1 MKDLQPRGDS
11 KFAFKCTPTMKKAGV
26 DVEIDDMLMN
36 YMHEDDLS
44 MNGSKS
50 WRGAREKD
58 PRFFT
63 LFLEATSNEGDI
75 IVDCSA
81 STG

>member
-1 MKDLQPRGDS
+1 MKDLQTKGES
-11 KFAFKCTPTMKKAGV
+11 KFAFKRTQMMKKAGV

-44 MNGSKS
+44 MNGSKP

-63 LFLEATSNEGDI
+63 LFLEATSSEGDI
-75 IVDCSA
+75 IMDCSA